1 MTIIITLF
9 RLVDLPAYSYS
20 NYSEDPLIPE
30 GWPEFESCIQ
40 LEDAAFALGIRFISR
55 GQAQAHDETHQLF
68 VRPRD
73 FEQARDWVLDTHSI
87 KKNNKPELLDM
98 LNALEE
104 DRNLYMHFSW

>member
-20 NYSEDPLIPE
+20 NYREDPLIPE

-55 GQAQAHDETHQLF
+55 GQAQAHDETHETHELF

-98 LNALEE
+98 L
-104 DRNLYMHFSW
+104 